1 MAAAFDAID
10 PSRIDWPPIK
20 NQDAMPGVSFR
31 MPGAPLA
38 NRLVVGFLIVVAA
51 LLSVD
56 PGTRVALY
64 VAPIWFGL
72 LGVAYVRMKPRPRQ
86 NVGFAAGQ
94 SPLP

>member
-1 MAAAFDAID
+1 
-10 PSRIDWPPIK
+10 
-20 NQDAMPGVSFR
+20 
-31 MPGAPLA
+31 
-38 NRLVVGFLIVVAA
+38 VGFLIVVAA
-51 LLSVD
+51 LLFVD